1 MTASSPQATQ
11 DLVVRRIVNAPLEL
25 AWRAWST
32 PEQMR
37 RWWGPQDYTC
47 PLCEM
52 DFREGG
58 RTLVSMRAPDGAE
71 HYSLIEYTRII
82 TNQRIEYVHNLADA
96 SGARIA
102 PEAIGLPADFP
113 QDQHTVVSF
122 RALGTFTEIIVTQY
136 AVPMTPFRV
145 YAALGLHEMMD
156 KITEAAESA

>member
-1 MTASSPQATQ
+1 MTESNPPATE
-11 DLVVRRIVNAPLEL
+11 DLVVRRIVNAPLEV

-37 RWWGPQDYTC
+37 RWWGPQHYTC
-47 PLCEM
+47 PVCEM

-82 TNQRIEYVHNLADA
+82 PNERIEYIHNLADA

-102 PEAIGLPADFP
+102 PESIGMPADFP
-113 QDQHTVVSF
+113 QDQRTLVTF
-122 RALGTFTEIIVTQY
+122 RALGSFTELTITEYGLPVS
-136 AVPMTPFRV
+136 PFRV
-145 YAALGLHEMMD
+145 YAALGLHEMAD
-156 KITEAAESA
+156 KITEAAENP